1 MKHKAEKNGYDGCKG
16 YILNRLNPDG
26 MTGEPEPFI
35 AV

>member
-1 MKHKAEKNGYDGCKG
+1 MEHKAEKNGCNGYRG